1 MGCQPLSGVGTCHH
15 QESPLRSQIV
25 ELQLLANVIP
35 LQVLGQRPAI
45 HPRSVDPEPLVA
57 AKQPSPEQ
65 HPASGIGEKPRGSL
79 AAKHRLQGGGG
90 ERINKLHRIA
100 TTHKERR
107 PPAQIGPGD
116 RPPQTLIPRRRHGR
130 GSGDR
135 LDAHRILARLS
146 RGIHSPRGVIQKKCW
161 SRVNA
166 RERSSVL
173 SSTATCETARPR
185 GGKQGSRR

>member
-1 MGCQPLSGVGTCHH
+1 MGGQPLRGGRTCHH

-25 ELQLLANVIP
+25 ELQLLTDVIP
-35 LQVLGQRPAI
+35 LEVLGQRPAI
-45 HPRSVDPEPLVA
+45 HPWSINPEALLA
-57 AKQPSPEQ
+57 AQQRRPEQ
-65 HPASGIGEKPRGSL
+65 HPAPGIGEKSGRSRAG
-79 AAKHRLQGGGG
+79 KQGLHSGGG
-90 ERINKLHRIA
+90 ERIDKPHGIA
-100 TTHKERR
+100 TTHKQRR

-185 GGKQGSRR
+185 SGKQGSGH